1 MEKIWLRSYQPG
13 VPAEIGLDEHQSLGE
28 LFERSVARFRD
39 RPAFVCMGAQLT
51 YGELDRLSRD
61 FACYLQN
68 TLALPPGTRIALMM
82 PNILQYPVCLF
93 GALRAGYVVVNCNPL
108 YTARELEHQ
117 LKDSGAEAI
126 VVLENVERHI
136 SDGLPPRKA
145 TAKAMQEVAALVAT
159 SMEQYGV
166 KTGGEKGN
174 VTLTSFDGKYKLVR
188 QMQDRLVFGE
198 QLLAAK
204 ALIDEC
210 VQAWS
215 KDANDNIRAL
225 VNHAFQTDKEGKINT
240 GRVLGLRSLDIQDEA
255 WKQAMQAIADSTKTA
270 STTPYV
276 RFYERDEGTGEYK
289 AISLDVAA
297 V

>member
-1 MEKIWLRSYQPG
+1 MTTP
-13 VPAEIGLDEHQSLGE
+13 
-28 LFERSVARFRD
+28 
-39 RPAFVCMGAQLT
+39 
-51 YGELDRLSRD
+51 
-61 FACYLQN
+61 N
-68 TLALPPGTRIALMM
+68 TIPPGYWQDANGNLVPESKVKDIDK
-82 PNILQYPVCLF
+82 
-93 GALRAGYVVVNCNPL
+93 LRHQVVTDLCAM
-108 YTARELEHQ
+108 ARQ
-117 LKDSGAEAI
+117 Q
-126 VVLENVERHI
+126 R
-136 SDGLPPRKA
+136 DGLRQFKHGA
-145 TAKAMQEVAALVAT
+145 FGEVAALVAT
-159 SMEQYGV
+159 SLEQYGV

-255 WKQAMQAIADSTKTA
+255 WKQAMQVIADSTKTA

-276 RFYERDEGTGEYK
+276 RFYERDEGTGEYR

>member
-1 MEKIWLRSYQPG
+1 MATASTI
-13 VPAEIGLDEHQSLGE
+13 
-28 LFERSVARFRD
+28 
-39 RPAFVCMGAQLT
+39 
-51 YGELDRLSRD
+51 
-61 FACYLQN
+61 
-68 TLALPPGTRIALMM
+68 PPGYWQDASGNLI
-82 PNILQYPVCLF
+82 PESKVKDIDK
-93 GALRAGYVVVNCNPL
+93 LRHQVVTDLCHM
-108 YTARELEHQ
+108 AKQR
-117 LKDSGAEAI
+117 
-126 VVLENVERHI
+126 R
-136 SDGLPPRKA
+136 DGLAEFK
-145 TAKAMQEVAALVAT
+145 AKAMQEVAALVAT

-174 VTLTSFDGKYKLVR
+174 VTLTSFDGKFKLVR

>member
-1 MEKIWLRSYQPG
+1 MATPSTI
-13 VPAEIGLDEHQSLGE
+13 
-28 LFERSVARFRD
+28 
-39 RPAFVCMGAQLT
+39 
-51 YGELDRLSRD
+51 
-61 FACYLQN
+61 
-68 TLALPPGTRIALMM
+68 PPGYWQDASGNLI
-82 PNILQYPVCLF
+82 PESKVKDIDK
-93 GALRAGYVVVNCNPL
+93 LRHQVVTDLCHM
-108 YTARELEHQ
+108 AKQR
-117 LKDSGAEAI
+117 
-126 VVLENVERHI
+126 R
-136 SDGLPPRKA
+136 DGLAEFK
-145 TAKAMQEVAALVAT
+145 AKAMREVAALVAT

-174 VTLTSFDGKYKLVR
+174 VTLTSFDGKFKLVR

-276 RFYERDEGTGEYK
+276 RFYERDEGTGEYR

>member
-1 MEKIWLRSYQPG
+1 MATPSTI
-13 VPAEIGLDEHQSLGE
+13 
-28 LFERSVARFRD
+28 
-39 RPAFVCMGAQLT
+39 
-51 YGELDRLSRD
+51 
-61 FACYLQN
+61 
-68 TLALPPGTRIALMM
+68 PPGYWQDASGNLI
-82 PNILQYPVCLF
+82 PESKVKDIDK
-93 GALRAGYVVVNCNPL
+93 LRHQVVTDLCHM
-108 YTARELEHQ
+108 AKQR
-117 LKDSGAEAI
+117 
-126 VVLENVERHI
+126 R
-136 SDGLPPRKA
+136 DGLAEFK
-145 TAKAMQEVAALVAT
+145 AKAMQEVAALVAT

-240 GRVLGLRSLDIQDEA
+240 GRVLGLRSLNIQDEA

-276 RFYERDEGTGEYK
+276 RFYERDEGTGEYR